1 MTIDSW
7 RSPEAIKAWWAT
19 PSQSALRRPYT
30 AEEVAAL
37 RDVFP
42 EASHS
47 NELALKLRGIFEKH
61 RQNKTINIAMSV
73 LDAVSLQMM
82 AEEGFGE
89 FRVLTRLKSR
99 DGVCLGRTHL
109 DDRHADQRP
118 WYRLGESTMGTLG

>member
-7 RSPEAIKAWWAT
+7 RSPEAIKAWWAS

-82 AEEGFGE
+82 AEEGFGGSCARKDSAE
-89 FRVLTRLKSR
+89 LQRRRMSR
-99 DGVCLGRTHL
+99 ARSY
-109 DDRHADQRP
+109 Q
-118 WYRLGESTMGTLG
+118 